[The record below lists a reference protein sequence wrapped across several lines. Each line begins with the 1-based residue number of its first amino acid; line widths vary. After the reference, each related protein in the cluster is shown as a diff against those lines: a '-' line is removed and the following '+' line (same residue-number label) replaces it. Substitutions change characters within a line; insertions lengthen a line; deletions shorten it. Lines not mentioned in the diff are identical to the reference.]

1 VEIRGKTVADFTP
14 GAWKKLR
21 TKRSA
26 FPTFSPALT
35 AANLHHF

>member
-14 GAWKKLR
+14 GAWKTLR

-26 FPTFSPALT
+26 FPTFSTALT